1 MPEDSIRISTL
12 DPRDP
17 AQAAAWCRYVDA
29 HADATPFHSLAW
41 KRAVER
47 TFGHLSHYLI
57 ARRGEVL
64 SGVLPLF
71 EVRSVLAGRMLISVP
86 YATYGGILADDSA
99 TAEALFDRAAGMA
112 RQSGAVT
119 LELRSI
125 RASVPNAD
133 IVKSHVFFR
142 KPLPER
148 PEDVAGTMPRKA
160 RAAARRAAERGRLTV
175 TFDQNEWYTVWRL
188 YARSMR
194 RLGSPNYPMRFFE
207 ELVAA
212 FGDQVTIQLVR
223 QADRPVAGL
232 LTLLYKGVVYPYF
245 AGIDERIDIYGL
257 NNYLY
262 AESMRHGVECGYREY
277 DFGRTRA
284 DNIGGMDFKRFCGF
298 EPRDLEYQR
307 YVPPGRVAPD
317 LSAGSPRWAAAR
329 RVWKSLP
336 LPLTRPLGAWLA
348 KSIPG

>member
-12 DPRDP
+12 DPRD
-17 AQAAAWCRYVDA
+17 ADQAAAWSRYVEA
-29 HADATPFHSLAW
+29 HAEGTPFHGLAW

-47 TFGHLSHYLI
+47 TFGHVSHYLI
-57 ARRGEVL
+57 ARRGESV

-71 EVRSVLAGRMLISVP
+71 EVRSVLAGRLLISVP

-99 TAEALFDRAAGMA
+99 TAEALFERAADMA
-112 RQSGAVT
+112 RQCGAAT

-125 RASVPNAD
+125 RAAVAKAD

-142 KPLPER
+142 KSLPDR
-148 PEDVAGTMPRKA
+148 PEDVAGSMPRKA
-160 RAAARRAAERGRLTV
+160 RAAARRAAERWDLRAA
-175 TFDQNEWYTVWRL
+175 FDPGEWSTVWRL

-194 RLGSPNYPMRFFE
+194 RLGSPNYPMRFFG
-207 ELVAA
+207 ELVSA
-212 FGDQVTIQLVR
+212 FGSAVTIQVVR
-223 QADRPVAGL
+223 WSGWPVAGL
-232 LTLLYKGVVYPYF
+232 LTLSHKNVLYPYF
-245 AGIDERIDIYGL
+245 AGIDERADIYGL

-262 AESMRHGVECGYREY
+262 AESMRHGVQCGYREY

-317 LSAGSPRWAAAR
+317 LSAGSPRWATAR
-329 RVWKSLP
+329 RVWKLLP
-336 LPLTRPLGAWLA
+336 LPVTRPLGGWLA